1 MSVVDG
7 LVAEMLAPIRRLVR
21 PYRRPWRLEQ
31 ATLGD
36 LYESI
41 APASARARIATQ
53 LGSCPRV
60 RTALI
65 VGYDTPKLA
74 ALQLPLMIGLRLA
87 GYRIVVLLPARRG
100 ASADFYRSIGAETIL
115 AMEEVTRP
123 APTAA
128 LASAKRRCGSPEELL
143 SLQHS
148 EVAIGRFVAST
159 VMRRQR
165 VGSVDPRRPELREA
179 VDRAIAASIAAVEWS
194 KQVIERF
201 APDVV
206 CFYDRGYTP
215 EGELSEVAF
224 AAGAHTL
231 SWNAAHKS
239 GFVMSKRQNT
249 ATKKLHFSAPS
260 ADTWRYLRDMSWCEA
275 SWTRL
280 RNEVEGCYRSGV
292 WYDEV
297 GTQFNK
303 KVLSRD
309 EIVRTLGLDPARKTA
324 VVFPHLFWDATFFW
338 GDDLFADY
346 RDWFC
351 QVLRAAAGNGR
362 LNWIVKLHPASV
374 VKDRRDGYSGEPS
387 EMAAMRETLGTLP
400 PHIAF
405 LPPDSPVS
413 TLSLYE
419 IMDYCLTVRGT
430 VGIEAAMYGIPVL
443 TAGTGRYDG
452 YGFTIDS
459 ADRETYLARL
469 ETLEM
474 LAPLSD
480 AQTETARRYAYGLF
494 MLRPL
499 ELQTMRFRYRQDES
513 ATLDLALA
521 LPEGRRVEAMPD
533 IAGLA
538 KWLSGTA
545 DDLVGAA

>member
-1 MSVVDG
+1 
-7 LVAEMLAPIRRLVR
+7 
-21 PYRRPWRLEQ
+21 
-31 ATLGD
+31 
-36 LYESI
+36 
-41 APASARARIATQ
+41 
-53 LGSCPRV
+53 
-60 RTALI
+60 
-65 VGYDTPKLA
+65 
-74 ALQLPLMIGLRLA
+74 
-87 GYRIVVLLPARRG
+87 
-100 ASADFYRSIGAETIL
+100 
-115 AMEEVTRP
+115 
-123 APTAA
+123 
-128 LASAKRRCGSPEELL
+128 
-143 SLQHS
+143 
-148 EVAIGRFVAST
+148 
-159 VMRRQR
+159 
-165 VGSVDPRRPELREA
+165 
-179 VDRAIAASIAAVEWS
+179 
-194 KQVIERF
+194 
-201 APDVV
+201 
-206 CFYDRGYTP
+206 
-215 EGELSEVAF
+215 
-224 AAGAHTL
+224 
-231 SWNAAHKS
+231 
-239 GFVMSKRQNT
+239 
-249 ATKKLHFSAPS
+249 
-260 ADTWRYLRDMSWCEA
+260 
-275 SWTRL
+275 
-280 RNEVEGCYRSGV
+280 VEGCYRSGV

-351 QVLRAAAGNGR
+351 HVLRAAAGNGR

-374 VKDRRDGYSGEPS
+374 VKDRRDGYSGEPT
-387 EMAAMRETLGTLP
+387 EMAAMRETLGKLP

-459 ADRETYLARL
+459 TDRETYLARL
-469 ETLEM
+469 ETLET

-513 ATLDLALA
+513 ATLDLALD